1 MRYHFV
7 YADKTK
13 LQEILPDCFKILHS
27 NMSFIAPTGN
37 SYEEDFEIW
46 YSAVFPAMQ
55 KVPRQIVLMYYNDML
70 VGYFQYYVSKSS
82 IMMEEI
88 QIKTEHQGRG
98 LFRKFY
104 VWLLNE
110 LNDDIEFAEAYA
122 HKRNVKSQSILKYLG
137 LEMCED
143 KANDRHFYF
152 KGKYS
157 DLRKV
162 IFKTQ

>member
-1 MRYHFV
+1 MRYHFI

-13 LQEILPDCFKILHS
+13 LQEILPDCFSILHS
-27 NMSFIAPTGN
+27 NMRLIAPTDN

-55 KVPRQIVLMYYNDML
+55 KAPRQIVLMYYNDTL
-70 VGYFQYYVSKSS
+70 IGYFQYYVLKNSM
-82 IMMEEI
+82 MMEEI
-88 QIKTEHQGRG
+88 QITAEHQGRG

-104 VWLLNE
+104 VWLLSE
-110 LNDDIEFAEAYA
+110 LNGDIEFAEAYA
-122 HKRNVKSQSILKYLG
+122 HKRNVKSQRILRYLG
-137 LEMCED
+137 LEVCDE
-143 KANDRHFYF
+143 KTNDNHFYF

-162 IFKTQ
+162 IFKTE